1 MALRKALPAELDP
14 RARQLLTELRRL
26 KDHGEL
32 SMRQLATRTG
42 YSQKSWERYLGGR
55 TLPPRE
61 AVEALARISGVDPVR
76 LLAWHEVATATW
88 KPNVPAGTAT
98 AAGTESPAGTGD
110 QAGPRDQA
118 EPESPAGTGSPAQ
131 VEVLAGPVTHEA
143 EAGRTRLPGG
153 WLRVAL
159 VAGAVALVLAVSSA
173 VLLVVRLDGGHS
185 EPAAALP
192 APSVAPASSPAPVY
206 TCRIQRTGGLWYA
219 GISRTQDAGL
229 SFGAVGPDVAEAQC
243 LLRRAGISPG
253 GIDGMFGPLTQRAVL
268 ALQKRSGLDV
278 DGMIGPHTW
287 KALRG

>member
-76 LLAWHEVATATW
+76 LLAWHEVATDTW

-98 AAGTESPAGTGD
+98 QAGTESPAGTGD
-110 QAGPRDQA
+110 QAGTRDQA

-131 VEVLAGPVTHEA
+131 AEVLAGSVTHGA
-143 EAGRTRLPGG
+143 EAGHTRLPGG

-173 VLLVVRLDGGHS
+173 VLLVVRLDGHS

-229 SFGAVGPDVAEAQC
+229 SFGAAGPDVAEAQC